1 MKKPIV
7 FLILKIVGI
16 LALALAVLGV
26 VLLVKGFGDFES
38 NNYLI
43 GMFLTPFSTVIG
55 VLCITTGFRPEIAK
69 MRAKGA
75 RYIQEQNKEDLS
87 AIATTAAEIIS
98 EGAATIADAVR
109 EEKKFCKHCGASIDR
124 DSKFCSECG
133 KEQ

>member
-69 MRAKGA
+69 MRAKSA

>member
-1 MKKPIV
+1 MKKPII
-7 FLILKIVGI
+7 FLIMKLMGI
-16 LALALAVLGV
+16 LFLALAVFGL
-26 VLLVKGFGDFES
+26 VLMVRGFDDFES

-43 GMFLTPFSTVIG
+43 GMLMMPFGVVLGVACTVM
-55 VLCITTGFRPEIAK
+55 GFRPEIAK
-69 MRAKGA
+69 MRAKST

-87 AIATTAAEIIS
+87 AIVTATAEIVS

-124 DSKFCSECG
+124 DCKFCSECG